1 MMQLPLVGR
10 GSVCGNA
17 ERSGLRAPDRN
28 PKEQCASG
36 CIAGTS
42 AGHHVHWGGGDQAG
56 LTLTSLQTGTLKIGS
71 LFDFLPILFIKP
83 PPPPPVLDSQPT
95 SRSASALNSQD
106 GILVQLPPFTSPASP
121 ALHQPFSNTVPR
133 WATNGPLVC
142 HRCLGE
148 VILVR
153 PLGDVSSQLAAHVP
167 GQRWRS

>member
-1 MMQLPLVGR
+1 MSAETPRGVASRPQIGTQKSSAPLDALQGHQLATMFTG
-10 GSVCGNA
+10 
-17 ERSGLRAPDRN
+17 
-28 PKEQCASG
+28 
-36 CIAGTS
+36 
-42 AGHHVHWGGGDQAG
+42 GGGDQAG

-121 ALHQPFSNTVPR
+121 ALHQPFSNTVPW

-153 PLGDVSSQLAAHVP
+153 PLGDASSQLAAHVP